1 MVETKFFNTY
11 EIELV
16 NTESG
21 QMVKLTTTIQS
32 YKELAVCLT
41 QYEKKKWMM
50 LKVTRK
56 ES

>member
-1 MVETKFFNTY
+1 MIETIIFKKY

-16 NTESG
+16 NTETG
-21 QMVKLTTTIQS
+21 QVVRLTTTIQS
-32 YKELAVCLT
+32 YKELAVYLT
-41 QYEKKKWMM
+41 QYEKKKWTM